1 MTHLGIE
8 VAELEAKTGFW
19 TAKEIEQQPACWLK
33 TLSIID
39 EYRRLADAFLSPL
52 LAKDNLRI
60 VMTGAGT
67 SAFAGKALAPIL
79 SQTLN
84 RRVEAI
90 ATTDIVSNPRQYF
103 AEDIPTLLVSFA
115 RSGNSPES
123 VHAVDLASQV
133 LSECFHFVV
142 TCNPDGQLFQRCE
155 KDDRSLAVLMP
166 AETNDQSFAMTSS
179 FSSMM
184 VAAFSLLAFK
194 KDFSQAFEN
203 VCKQTES
210 LIKEICKPI
219 SKIVNNNA
227 QRVIYL
233 GSGGFQG
240 LAQESALK
248 LLELTAGKVV
258 AMHDSP
264 LGFRHGPKSIVDSD
278 TLIVVYI
285 SNDAYTRQYDLDL
298 LMELRRDNQAQQVI
312 AVAATL
318 DEVVTDGEYIYVE
331 GLDDADDV
339 ALIFPYLIVAQVY
352 SFFASLALAITPDN
366 PCPTGEVN
374 RVVQGVILHP
384 LQQQ

>member
-8 VAELEAKTGFW
+8 VAELEAKKGFW
-19 TAKEIEQQPACWLK
+19 TAKEIEQQPSCWTK
-33 TLSIID
+33 TLSIIE
-39 EYRRLADAFLSPL
+39 EYRSSAQAFLSPL
-52 LAKDNLRI
+52 FAKENLRI

-79 SQTLN
+79 SKALN

-90 ATTDIVSNPRQYF
+90 ATTDIVSNPYQYF
-103 AEDIPTLLVSFA
+103 AEDIPTVLVSFA

-133 LSECFHFVV
+133 LSECFHLVV
-142 TCNPDGQLFQRCE
+142 TCNPEGQLFQRCE
-155 KDDRSLAVLMP
+155 KDARSLAVLMP

-184 VAAFSLLAFK
+184 MAAFSLLAFEQN
-194 KDFSQAFEN
+194 FSQAFEN

-210 LIKEICKPI
+210 LIKEICNPI
-219 SKIVNNNA
+219 SKIVDNNA
-227 QRVIYL
+227 KRVIYL

-258 AMHDSP
+258 AMYDSP
-264 LGFRHGPKSIVDSD
+264 LGFRHGPKSIVDSE

-285 SNDAYTRQYDLDL
+285 SNDDYTRQYDLDL
-298 LMELRRDNQAQQVI
+298 LTELRRDNKAQQVI
-312 AVAATL
+312 AVAAKL
-318 DEVVTDGEYIYVE
+318 DDVVTNGEYVHIE
-331 GLDDADDV
+331 GLENADDIE
-339 ALIFPYLIVAQVY
+339 LIFPYLIVAQVY
-352 SFFASLALAITPDN
+352 SFFHSLALDITPDN

-374 RVVQGVILHP
+374 RVVQGVIIHEF
-384 LQQQ
+384 QK

>member
-1 MTHLGIE
+1 MKHLGIE
-8 VAELEAKTGFW
+8 VAELEAKKGFW
-19 TAKEIEQQPACWLK
+19 TAKEIEQQPSCWTQ
-33 TLSIID
+33 TLSIIE
-39 EYRRLADAFLSPL
+39 EYRSSAQAFLSPL
-52 LAKDNLRI
+52 FAKENLRI

-79 SQTLN
+79 SKALN

-90 ATTDIVSNPRQYF
+90 ATTDIVSNPYQYF
-103 AEDIPTLLVSFA
+103 AEDIPTVLVSFA

-133 LSECFHFVV
+133 LSECFHLVV
-142 TCNPDGQLFQRCE
+142 TCNPDGQLFTRCE
-155 KDDRSLAVLMP
+155 KDERSLAVLMP

-184 VAAFSLLAFK
+184 MAAFSLLAFEQN
-194 KDFSQAFEN
+194 FSQVFEN

-210 LIKEICKPI
+210 LIKEICNPV
-219 SKIVNNNA
+219 SKIVSNNA
-227 QRVIYL
+227 KRVIYL

-258 AMHDSP
+258 AMYDSP
-264 LGFRHGPKSIVDSD
+264 LGFRHGPKSVVDSE

-285 SNDAYTRQYDLDL
+285 SNDDYTRQYDLDL
-298 LMELRRDNQAQQVI
+298 LTELRRDNKAQQVI
-312 AVAATL
+312 AVAAKL
-318 DEVVTDGEYIYVE
+318 DDVVTNGEYVHIE
-331 GLDDADDV
+331 GLENADDIE
-339 ALIFPYLIVAQVY
+339 LIFPYLIVAQVY
-352 SFFASLALAITPDN
+352 SFFHSLALDITPDN

-374 RVVQGVILHP
+374 RVVQGVIIHEF
-384 LQQQ
+384 QK

>member
-1 MTHLGIE
+1 MKHLGIE
-8 VAELEAKTGFW
+8 VAELEAKKGFW
-19 TAKEIEQQPACWLK
+19 TAKEIEQQPSCWTQ
-33 TLSIID
+33 TLSIIE
-39 EYRRLADAFLSPL
+39 EYRSSAQAFLSPL
-52 LAKDNLRI
+52 FAKENLRI

-79 SQTLN
+79 SKVLN

-90 ATTDIVSNPRQYF
+90 ATTDIVSNPYQYF
-103 AEDIPTLLVSFA
+103 AEDIPTVLVSFA

-133 LSECFHFVV
+133 LSECFHLVV
-142 TCNPDGQLFQRCE
+142 TCNPDGQLFTRCE
-155 KDDRSLAVLMP
+155 KDERSLAVLMP

-184 VAAFSLLAFK
+184 MAAFSLLAFEQN
-194 KDFSQAFEN
+194 FSQAFEN

-210 LIKEICKPI
+210 LIKEICNPI
-219 SKIVNNNA
+219 SKIVDNNA
-227 QRVIYL
+227 KRVIYL

-258 AMHDSP
+258 AMYDSP
-264 LGFRHGPKSIVDSD
+264 LGFRHGPKSIVDSE

-285 SNDAYTRQYDLDL
+285 SNDDYTRQYDLDL
-298 LMELRRDNQAQQVI
+298 LTELRRDNKAQQVI
-312 AVAATL
+312 AVAAKL
-318 DEVVTDGEYIYVE
+318 DDVVTNGEYVHIE
-331 GLDDADDV
+331 GLENADDIE
-339 ALIFPYLIVAQVY
+339 LIFPYLIVAQVY
-352 SFFASLALAITPDN
+352 SFFHSLALDITPDN

-374 RVVQGVILHP
+374 RVVQGVIIHEF
-384 LQQQ
+384 QK